1 MRVALADDS
10 LLVREGLKRVLADAG
25 IEVCAEA
32 ADADELVAAVDRT
45 APDVVVADIRMPPTF
60 SDEGLRAAE
69 AITARHPEVA
79 VLVLSQYVD
88 ADYALALLEHA
99 DGPRGYL
106 LKERVMQAAD
116 LLDALSRLA
125 RGETV
130 VDRELVDEL
139 LRRSRVASPL
149 DQLTERERHVLSLM
163 AEGLTDRG
171 IAEQLWLSPK
181 TVETHVRHVL
191 QKLGLPEDHTRNRR
205 VQAVIAFLQLSY

>member
-10 LLVREGLKRVLADAG
+10 LLVREGLKRVLTDAG
-25 IEVCAEA
+25 IDVCAEA

-45 APDVVVADIRMPPTF
+45 TPDVVVADIRMPPTF
-60 SDEGLRAAE
+60 SDEGLRAAA
-69 AITARHPEVA
+69 AITARHPNIA

-88 ADYALALLEHA
+88 ADYALALLGQA
-99 DGPRGYL
+99 DSARGYL

-116 LLDALSRLA
+116 LLDALGRLE

-139 LRRSRVASPL
+139 LQRSRVASPL
-149 DQLTERERHVLSLM
+149 DELTERERHVLSLM

-171 IAEQLWLSPK
+171 IAERLWLSPK

-205 VQAVIAFLQLSY
+205 VQAVLAYLQR

>member
-10 LLVREGLKRVLADAG
+10 LIVREGLKRLLGDAG

-32 ADADELVAAVDRT
+32 ADAEELLRAVERD
-45 APDVVVADIRMPPTF
+45 APDVVIADIRMPPTF
-60 SDEGLRAAE
+60 SDEGLRAAD
-69 AITARHPEVA
+69 AITAAHPGVA

-88 ADYALALLEHA
+88 ADYALALLENENGA
-99 DGPRGYL
+99 RGYL
-106 LKERVMQAAD
+106 LKERMVHAAD
-116 LLDALSRLA
+116 LLDALARLE

-130 VDRELVDEL
+130 VDRELVDQL
-139 LRRSRVASPL
+139 MGRSRAPSPL
-149 DQLTERERHVLSLM
+149 DELTARERHILSLM

-171 IAEQLWLSPK
+171 IAERLWLSPK

-205 VQAVIAFLQLSY
+205 VQAVLAYLRG

>member
-1 MRVALADDS
+1 MRLALADDS

-32 ADADELVAAVDRT
+32 TDADELVAAVDRT
-45 APDVVVADIRMPPTF
+45 SPDVVVADIRMPPTF
-60 SDEGLRAAE
+60 SDEGLRAAD
-69 AITARHPEVA
+69 AITARHPNVA

-88 ADYALALLEHA
+88 ADYALALLQNA
-99 DGPRGYL
+99 SGARGYL
-106 LKERVMQAAD
+106 LKERVLHATD
-116 LLDALSRLA
+116 LIDALTRLE

-130 VDRELVDEL
+130 VDRELVDHL
-139 LRRSRVASPL
+139 LKRSRAASAL
-149 DQLTERERHVLSLM
+149 DDLTEREHHVISLM

-171 IAEQLWLSPK
+171 IAEKLWLSPK

-205 VQAVIAFLQLSY
+205 VQAVLAYLQS

>member
-1 MRVALADDS
+1 VRVALADDS
-10 LLVREGLKRVLADAG
+10 LLVREGLKRLLAEAG

-45 APDVVVADIRMPPTF
+45 VPDVVVADIRMPPTF
-60 SDEGLRAAE
+60 SDEGLRAAD
-69 AITARHPEVA
+69 AISVRHPSVA

-99 DGPRGYL
+99 DGARGYL
-106 LKERVMQAAD
+106 LKERVMRATD
-116 LLDALSRLA
+116 LIDGLARLA

-130 VDRELVDEL
+130 VDPELVEQL
-139 LRRSRVASPL
+139 LGRSRVASPL
-149 DQLTERERHVLSLM
+149 DELTERERHVLSLM

-171 IAEQLWLSPK
+171 IAERLWLSPK

-191 QKLGLPEDHTRNRR
+191 QKLGLRDDHTRNRR
-205 VQAVIAFLQLSY
+205 VQAVLAYLQV

>member
-1 MRVALADDS
+1 MRVVLADDS

-32 ADADELVAAVDRT
+32 ADAEELVTAVDRT
-45 APDVVVADIRMPPTF
+45 SPDVVIVDIRMPPTF
-60 SDEGLRAAE
+60 SDEGLRAAD
-69 AITARHPEVA
+69 AITARHPDVA

-88 ADYALALLEHA
+88 AGYALALLEHD
-99 DGPRGYL
+99 DGARGYL
-106 LKERVMQAAD
+106 LKERVMHATD
-116 LLDALSRLA
+116 LLDALARLE

-130 VDRELVDEL
+130 VDRELVDQL

-149 DQLTERERHVLSLM
+149 GELTERERHVLSLM

-171 IAEQLWLSPK
+171 IAARLWLSPK

-205 VQAVIAFLQLSY
+205 VQAVLAYLQG

>member
-10 LLVREGLKRVLADAG
+10 LLVREGLKRVLAEAG
-25 IEVCAEA
+25 IDVCAEA
-32 ADADELVAAVDRT
+32 SDAEELVAAVDRT
-45 APDVVVADIRMPPTF
+45 VPDVVVADIRMPPTF
-60 SDEGLRAAE
+60 SDEGVRAAA
-69 AITARHPEVA
+69 AITARHPNVA

-88 ADYALALLEHA
+88 ADYALALLEDA
-99 DGPRGYL
+99 DGARGYL

-116 LLDALSRLA
+116 LLDALARLE

-139 LRRSRVASPL
+139 LRRSRVASPI
-149 DQLTERERHVLSLM
+149 DDLTERERHVLSLM

-171 IAEQLWLSPK
+171 IAERLWLSPK

-205 VQAVIAFLQLSY
+205 VQAVLTYLQR

>member
-32 ADADELVAAVDRT
+32 ANADDLLAAVDRT
-45 APDVVVADIRMPPTF
+45 VPDVVVADIRMPPTY
-60 SDEGLRAAE
+60 SDEGLRAAD
-69 AITARHPEVA
+69 AITARHPNVA

-88 ADYALALLEHA
+88 AGYALALLEQDHGA
-99 DGPRGYL
+99 RGYL
-106 LKERVMQAAD
+106 LKERVMHATE
-116 LLDALSRLA
+116 LLDALKRLD

-130 VDRELVDEL
+130 VDRELVDQL
-139 LRRSRVASPL
+139 LGRTRVPSPL
-149 DQLTERERHVLSLM
+149 DELTGRERQVLSLM

-171 IAEQLWLSPK
+171 IAGRLWLSPK

-191 QKLGLPEDHTRNRR
+191 QKLGLPDDHTRNRR
-205 VQAVIAFLQLSY
+205 VQAVLAYLQS